1 MKHTLTL
8 NAASPENIKTSSN
21 LIGRVGSRK
30 NWELDKKGIHSD
42 GNIVPKD
49 SKLVGLIH
57 TWDSNVENSIIY
69 LDFGH
74 ESN

>member
-1 MKHTLTL
+1 MEYTLTL
-8 NAASPENIKTSSN
+8 NAASPENIKTASN

-57 TWDSNVENSIIY
+57 TWDSNIENSMI
-69 LDFGH
+69 F
-74 ESN
+74 